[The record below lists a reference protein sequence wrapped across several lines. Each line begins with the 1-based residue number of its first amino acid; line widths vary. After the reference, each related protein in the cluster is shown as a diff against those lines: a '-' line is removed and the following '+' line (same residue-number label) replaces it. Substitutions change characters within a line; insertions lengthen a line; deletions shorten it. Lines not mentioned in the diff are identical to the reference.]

1 MYNTVIN
8 TITTTTT
15 KTKLIKHVFM
25 IMKGKHQ
32 FHEFKE
38 TERYDKLL
46 F

>member
-8 TITTTTT
+8 TITTTTI
-15 KTKLIKHVFM
+15 KTKLKHVFM

-38 TERYDKLL
+38 TERYDTLL